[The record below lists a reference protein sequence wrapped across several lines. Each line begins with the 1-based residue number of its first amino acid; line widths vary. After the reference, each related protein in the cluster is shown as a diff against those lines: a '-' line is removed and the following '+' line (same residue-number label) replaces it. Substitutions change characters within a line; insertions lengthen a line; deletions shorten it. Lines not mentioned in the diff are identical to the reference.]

1 MITQFPDSNFADF
14 QKKSFKRSKNE
25 ELLKKMKSKDQ
36 DGQLNAIQ
44 KYCEDVTEF
53 LEARKEF
60 EIFR

>member
-1 MITQFPDSNFADF
+1 LLTF
-14 QKKSFKRSKNE
+14 QKKSYKRSKNE